1 MWGVVFTAR
10 VVLLSQFIIFVYA
23 RCKAFTFKVHT
34 YFYVC
39 KLILIMILCFHLQG
53 REELPND
60 PLLSPSGLWRTA
72 KKTATSA
79 RLLAAGATFPTFQ
92 ATMQWFVLFL
102 FGPFLARR
110 SKLRLG
116 TVPIQILCLK
126 CRWWEATFESQQI
139 VSRMIGIDT
148 NHIQCKI
155 RIPCAV

>member
-53 REELPND
+53 CEELPKRRLRQHACW
-60 PLLSPSGLWRTA
+60 PPALPSQHFKQRCNGLCYF
-72 KKTATSA
+72 
-79 RLLAAGATFPTFQ
+79 LAAVATFPTLQ

-126 CRWWEATFESQQI
+126 CRW
-139 VSRMIGIDT
+139 
-148 NHIQCKI
+148 
-155 RIPCAV
+155 